1 MESYLY
7 VLALPIAGEA
17 GEHAVQRPPTSPGMR
32 GRRGK
37 SQLAKDRRAKI
48 S

>member
-7 VLALPIAGEA
+7 VLAFPIAGEV
-17 GEHAVQRPPTSPGMR
+17 GERAVQRPPTSPGMR

-37 SQLAKDRRAKI
+37 VNWRKLGAGP
-48 S
+48 